1 MSLLAP
7 IDHPTNDHPT
17 NIDAVIARAGCS
29 LRRPTIYR
37 FDLDGTQL
45 PPQAEGRHVIPRLDP
60 RWRNGDWN
68 PADDRHA
75 TTTWT
80 CFVVGGSACYHRR

>member
-1 MSLLAP
+1 MSLLVP
-7 IDHPTNDHPT
+7 IDHPTN
-17 NIDAVIARAGCS
+17 IEAVTARDDRS
-29 LRRPTIYR
+29 RRRPSIHR

-45 PPQAEGRHVIPRLDP
+45 PPQAERRHVFPRLDL

-68 PADDRHA
+68 PSDDRHA

-80 CFVVGGSACYHRR
+80 CFVVGGSTCYHRC